1 MRHRHCSMVPVASV
15 ASTLFCCV
23 LLSSCDR
30 SEDQPASDSS
40 ALSESGERQFERA
53 HQFLGSGQTDEA
65 IHIATELTTSASG
78 DWRSHELLARSY
90 MQRAL
95 ALKKEGLIEPFS
107 AALGKAV
114 DGYGRALPLS
124 GEIGGLYRSAADA
137 AQMHGQTEL
146 AISWYEQSIEIDPDD
161 PRSPLRLAQVIFESH
176 PAEAR
181 ALLNRV
187 VQLNTSIPEAY
198 ASLSLLDATQ
208 GNIAS
213 ARSHMKHAVEMATDV
228 AAIRIVQARMHRMLG
243 EPQRGAE
250 ILFALPPA
258 DRAMES
264 TATELARCWGAI
276 GQHARAADA
285 WAACYQSLAHRSDA
299 WRFAIEAAKSSL
311 RAGDQPRAAS
321 FLNQAV
327 YLSAP
332 PAEVEAARRTQS
344 S

>member
-1 MRHRHCSMVPVASV
+1 MRRRHCSMIPVTSV
-15 ASTLFCCV
+15 ASAFVCCV

-30 SEDQPASDSS
+30 PEDQPVSESS
-40 ALSESGERQFERA
+40 ALSESGELQLERA
-53 HQFLGSGQTDEA
+53 EQFLGAGQTDEVL
-65 IHIATELTTSASG
+65 HIATELTTSASG
-78 DWRSHELLARSY
+78 DWRSHELLARAH

-95 ALKKEGLIEPFS
+95 TLQHEGLIELSS
-107 AALGKAV
+107 ASLGKAV
-114 DGYGRALPLS
+114 DGYARALPLAD
-124 GEIGGLYRSAADA
+124 GIGGLYRSAADA
-137 AQMHGQTEL
+137 AHMHGQTEL
-146 AISWYEQSIEIDPDD
+146 AIAWYEQAIEIDPDD

-176 PAEAR
+176 PDEAR

-208 GNIAS
+208 GDIAS
-213 ARSHMKHAVEMATDV
+213 ARSHMKHAVAMATDV

-250 ILFALPPA
+250 ILLALPPA

-264 TATELARCWGAI
+264 TTTELARCWGDV

-285 WAACYQSLAHRSDA
+285 WAACYHSLAHRSDA
-299 WRFAIEAAKSSL
+299 WRFALEAAKSSL
-311 RAGDQPRAAS
+311 RAGNKPRAAS
-321 FLNQAV
+321 FLDQAV

>member
-1 MRHRHCSMVPVASV
+1 MIPVTSV
-15 ASTLFCCV
+15 ASAFVCCV

-30 SEDQPASDSS
+30 PEDQPVSESS
-40 ALSESGERQFERA
+40 ALSESGELQLERA
-53 HQFLGSGQTDEA
+53 EQFLGAGQTDEVL
-65 IHIATELTTSASG
+65 HIATELTTSASG
-78 DWRSHELLARSY
+78 DWRSHELLARAH

-95 ALKKEGLIEPFS
+95 TLQHEGLIELSS
-107 AALGKAV
+107 ASLGKAV
-114 DGYGRALPLS
+114 DGYARALPLAD
-124 GEIGGLYRSAADA
+124 GIGGLYRSAADA
-137 AQMHGQTEL
+137 AHMHGQTEL
-146 AISWYEQSIEIDPDD
+146 AIAWYEQAIEIDPDD

-176 PAEAR
+176 PDEAR

-208 GNIAS
+208 GDIAS
-213 ARSHMKHAVEMATDV
+213 ARSHMKHAVAMATDV

-250 ILFALPPA
+250 ILLALPSA

-264 TATELARCWGAI
+264 TTTELARCWGDL

-285 WAACYQSLAHRSDA
+285 WAACYHSLAHRSDA
-299 WRFAIEAAKSSL
+299 WRFALEAAKSSL
-311 RAGDQPRAAS
+311 RAGNKPRAAS
-321 FLNQAV
+321 FLDQAV

>member
-1 MRHRHCSMVPVASV
+1 MIPVAGV
-15 ASTLFCCV
+15 ASALFCCV

-30 SEDQPASDSS
+30 PENQPASESS
-40 ALSESGERQFERA
+40 TLSEIGERQLERA
-53 HQFLGSGQTDEA
+53 HQFLGAGQTNEA
-65 IHIATELTTSASG
+65 LHIATELIRSAPG
-78 DWRSHELLARSY
+78 DWRSHELLARSH

-95 ALKKEGLIEPFS
+95 TLQQEGLIEPSS

-114 DGYGRALPLS
+114 DGYARALPLTDGIS
-124 GEIGGLYRSAADA
+124 GLYRSAADA
-137 AQMHGQTEL
+137 AQMNDQTEL
-146 AISWYEQSIEIDPDD
+146 AIVWYERAIEIDPDD

-176 PAEAR
+176 PDEAR
-181 ALLNRV
+181 TLLNRV

-198 ASLSLLDATQ
+198 ASLSLLDAMQ
-208 GNIAS
+208 GDITS
-213 ARSHMKHAVEMATDV
+213 ARSHMKHAVDMATDV
-228 AAIRIVQARMHRMLG
+228 AAIRIVQARMHRVLG

-250 ILFALPPA
+250 ILLALPPA

-264 TATELARCWGAI
+264 TTTELARCWGDI

-311 RAGDQPRAAS
+311 RAGNQPRAAN
-321 FLNQAV
+321 FLDQAV

-332 PAEVEAARRTQS
+332 TAQVEAARRIQS
-344 S
+344 P

>member
-1 MRHRHCSMVPVASV
+1 MVPVASV

-30 SEDQPASDSS
+30 PEDQTASDSS

-65 IHIATELTTSASG
+65 IRIATELTTLASE

-114 DGYGRALPLS
+114 DGYARALPLS

-137 AQMHGQTEL
+137 AQMHGQTDL

-176 PAEAR
+176 PDEAR
-181 ALLNRV
+181 ALLDRV

>member
-1 MRHRHCSMVPVASV
+1 MIPVTSV
-15 ASTLFCCV
+15 ASAFVCCV

-30 SEDQPASDSS
+30 PEDQPVSESS
-40 ALSESGERQFERA
+40 ALSESGELQLERA
-53 HQFLGSGQTDEA
+53 EQFLGTGQTDEVL
-65 IHIATELTTSASG
+65 HIATELTTSASG
-78 DWRSHELLARSY
+78 DWRSHELLARSH

-95 ALKKEGLIEPFS
+95 TLQHEGLIELSS
-107 AALGKAV
+107 ASLGKAV
-114 DGYGRALPLS
+114 DGYARALPLAD
-124 GEIGGLYRSAADA
+124 GIGGLYRSAADA
-137 AQMHGQTEL
+137 AHMHGQTEL
-146 AISWYEQSIEIDPDD
+146 AIAWYEQAIEIDPDD

-176 PAEAR
+176 PDEAR

-208 GNIAS
+208 GDIAS
-213 ARSHMKHAVEMATDV
+213 ARSHMKHAVAMATDV

-250 ILFALPPA
+250 ILLALPPA

-264 TATELARCWGAI
+264 TTTELARCWGDL

-285 WAACYQSLAHRSDA
+285 WAACYHSLAHRSDA
-299 WRFAIEAAKSSL
+299 WRFALEAAKSSL
-311 RAGDQPRAAS
+311 RAGNKPRAAS
-321 FLNQAV
+321 FLDQAV